1 MLNAEEIPILNSR
14 LGEMEALL
22 ENKQKVYQIAHVWYV
37 SGLIDC
43 L

>member
-1 MLNAEEIPILNSR
+1 
-14 LGEMEALL
+14 MEALL